1 LLLHTYNSPSKLGT
15 LLISS
20 YFKNLQELYILGKRF
35 LAIIF
40 IAREMLTNYHVLSWF
55 SSLVKNVN
63 FIPILVAPTDTT
75 GKVIKKNRF

>member
-20 YFKNLQELYILGKRF
+20 YFKNLGKRF
-35 LAIIF
+35 LAIIS
-40 IAREMLTNYHVLSWF
+40 IAREMLTNYHLLSWF

-63 FIPILVAPTDTT
+63 FVPILVAPTDTT